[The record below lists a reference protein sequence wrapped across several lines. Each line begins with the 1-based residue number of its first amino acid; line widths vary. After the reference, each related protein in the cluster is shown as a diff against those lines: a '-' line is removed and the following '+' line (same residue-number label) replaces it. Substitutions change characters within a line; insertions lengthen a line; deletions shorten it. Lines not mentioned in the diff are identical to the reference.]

1 MQWLFEKITNVTQ
14 QEFEEIYLGLSS
26 SRKAHID
33 RLKMQEDRQRSLLAA
48 KLVGALLATQNVAA
62 TLETDAEGK
71 PYLKGSSLHISITH
85 SGEGVACA
93 ISQEPVGIDLE
104 KIKPVRLGLVGY
116 ACLPKE
122 QAYILEGAAETEEG
136 LLIQRPVIERFFE
149 VWTTKEAAYKK
160 GGQKNLLSIDTLQI
174 EKQSIVIEDY
184 MLTIL

>member
-1 MQWLFEKITNVTQ
+1 MQWLFEKITNVTL
-14 QEFEEIYLGLSS
+14 QEFEEIYRGLSP

-48 KLVGALLATQNVAA
+48 KLVGALLATQNVVA

-93 ISQEPVGIDLE
+93 ISQEPVGIDME
-104 KIKPVRLGLVGY
+104 KLKPVRQSLVKY

-122 QAYILEGAAETEEG
+122 QAYILEGAPEGEVLTEKTA
-136 LLIQRPVIERFFE
+136 IERFFE

-174 EKQSIVIEDY
+174 QKQSILMEDY

>member
-14 QEFEEIYLGLSS
+14 QEFEEIYRGLSP

-48 KLVGALLATQNVAA
+48 KLVGALLATQNVVA

-93 ISQEPVGIDLE
+93 ISQEPVGIDME
-104 KIKPVRLGLVGY
+104 KLKPVRQSLVKY

-122 QAYILEGAAETEEG
+122 QAYILEGAPEGEVLTEKTA
-136 LLIQRPVIERFFE
+136 IERFFE

-160 GGQKNLLSIDTLQI
+160 GGQKNLLSIDALQI
-174 EKQSIVIEDY
+174 QKQSILMEDY

>member
-14 QEFEEIYLGLSS
+14 QEFEEIYRGLSP

-48 KLVGALLATQNVAA
+48 KLVGALLATQNVVA

-93 ISQEPVGIDLE
+93 ISQEPVGIDME
-104 KIKPVRLGLVGY
+104 KLKPVRQSLVKY

-122 QAYILEGAAETEEG
+122 QAYILEGAPEGEVLTEKTA
-136 LLIQRPVIERFFE
+136 IERFFE

-174 EKQSIVIEDY
+174 QKQSILMEDY

>member
-14 QEFEEIYLGLSS
+14 QEFEEIYRGLSP

-48 KLVGALLATQNVAA
+48 KLVGALLATQNVVA

-71 PYLKGSSLHISITH
+71 PYLKSSSLHISITH

-93 ISQEPVGIDLE
+93 ISQEPVGIDME
-104 KIKPVRLGLVGY
+104 KLKPVRQSLVKY

-122 QAYILEGAAETEEG
+122 QAYILEGAPEGEVLTEKTA
-136 LLIQRPVIERFFE
+136 IERFFE

-160 GGQKNLLSIDTLQI
+160 GGQKNLLSIDALQI
-174 EKQSIVIEDY
+174 QKQSILMEDY